1 MILANILDNAVEYCD
16 YQGLITVKAQQCEG
30 MVTLTIS
37 NTGCQLNPADTEHVF
52 DFFWRA
58 DTARTGTGVHCGIG
72 LSVVRKVAKFLGVK
86 VNADIQQGSVFTIIL
101 ELPMNPPVS

>member
-1 MILANILDNAVEYCD
+1 MILTNILDNAVEYCD
-16 YQGLITVKAQQCEG
+16 YQGRVTVKTQHCEG
-30 MVTLTIS
+30 KAMLTIS
-37 NTGCQLNPADTEHVF
+37 NTGCHLNPADTKRVF

-86 VNADIQQGSVFTIIL
+86 VNADIEQGSVFSIIL
-101 ELPMNPPVS
+101 ELPMNQPVS